1 MEGKLELY
9 QQEIKAATQPIFA
22 RLEHY
27 RKAMFDIR
35 KLLMDYFFN
44 PGRTQRLTE
53 VAQGE
58 ELVFSFNMVQEVM
71 EKCLVDEHQL
81 VETAQAIIDAKKNPG
96 NPSLVAAFDTHVL
109 QSGLPL
115 EFREQEGLYLFKPE
129 KPYTPMAQIFMRQ
142 FACALGAYRVC
153 LSICETYFALYN
165 HEGVATKPLQNYIDL
180 ANDLKQHITEESDLI
195 ALHKQ
200 AKTIENEIIALLRT
214 EKVHE
219 GLPQFKHD
227 IEALK
232 IKLIGALEAG
242 AVHLQNCY
250 KEFPNDAILWM
261 LHDRSW
267 HALVKTVSGLLYA
280 QYNYST
286 LYSTLEINKE
296 IIGLIKKEIEQF
308 DTVVC
313 AKEPLLKIEL
323 LRKAAKLINEAKIDV
338 LAKLAEN
345 EIELIEA
352 PKMGMFSTP
361 PSNSIYGLILAYQQR
376 QLALVNTFGEATV
389 DKEENEEFKQ
399 RIDL

>member
-9 QQEIKAATQPIFA
+9 QQEIKTATQPIFA

-35 KLLMDYFFN
+35 KLLMNYFFN
-44 PGRTQRLTE
+44 PGRTQSLTE

-58 ELVFSFNMVQEVM
+58 QLVFSFNMVQEAM

-81 VETAQAIIDAKKNPG
+81 VETAQAMLESEK
-96 NPSLVAAFDTHVL
+96 NPSLVAAFDRNVF

-129 KPYTPMAQIFMRQ
+129 KPYTPMAQVFMRQ
-142 FACALGAYRVC
+142 FAYALGAYRVC
-153 LSICETYFALYN
+153 LGICETYFALYN
-165 HEGVATKPLQNYIDL
+165 HEETSTKQLQNYIDS

-219 GLPQFKHD
+219 GLSQFKRD
-227 IEALK
+227 IDALK
-232 IKLIGALEAG
+232 IKLIAVLEAG
-242 AVHLQNCY
+242 AVHLQSCY
-250 KEFPNDAILWM
+250 TEFPNDAILWM

-267 HALVKTVSGLLYA
+267 HALVKTLSGLLYTH
-280 QYNYST
+280 YNYST

-296 IIGLIKKEIEQF
+296 VIGAIKKEIEHF

-323 LRKAAKLINEAKIDV
+323 LRKAAKLISEAKIDV
-338 LAKLAEN
+338 LAKLAEI

-361 PSNSIYGLILAYQQR
+361 PTHSIYGLILAYQQR
-376 QLALVNTFGEATV
+376 QLALVNTFGADV
-389 DKEENEEFKQ
+389 DEDEKEEFKQ
-399 RIDL
+399 STHDL